1 MADHLITQVTT
12 AQLDEAVAILGLTPP
27 PGTHLIRLEITAG
40 KITADYAAVRRI
52 TSEDHAEEKRDG

>member
-1 MADHLITQVTT
+1 VADHLHTHVTT
-12 AQLDEAVAILGLTPP
+12 RQLDQAIEVLGLTPA

-52 TSEDHAEEKRDG
+52 TSEDYAEEKRDG